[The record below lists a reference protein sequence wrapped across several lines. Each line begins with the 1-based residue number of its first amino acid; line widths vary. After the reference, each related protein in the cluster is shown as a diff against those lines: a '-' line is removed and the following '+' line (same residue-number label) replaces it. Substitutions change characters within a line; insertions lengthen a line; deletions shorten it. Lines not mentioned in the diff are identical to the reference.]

1 MTTNNTPATLI
12 AAIKVPALVE
22 TLLALKG
29 QIVTITTARDVKYR
43 KDSGAI
49 AQTVKVSTFQCRMG
63 VNYDNLKVVQEK
75 REDGSLPAENAGLNG
90 MEWVQFPH
98 LLRGIKSGK
107 YQMRCTSFA
116 GNASKVA
123 FVRNG
128 AEITRDEALVGVLAS
143 ELPKD
148 DRSDVFNITVDSI
161 THINGVRV

>member
-22 TLLALKG
+22 TLLSLKG
-29 QIVTITTARDVKYR
+29 QIVTITTARSIKYR
-43 KDSGAI
+43 KDAGAV
-49 AQTVKVSTFQCRMG
+49 AQTIKVSTFQCRVG

-75 REDGSLPAENAGLNG
+75 RENGDLPAENAGLNG

-107 YQMRCTSFA
+107 YQIRCTAFN

-128 AEITRDEALVGVLAS
+128 VEIDRADALVGTLAS
-143 ELPKD
+143 EQPKD
-148 DRSDVFNITVDSI
+148 AHSDVFNITVDSI
-161 THINGVRV
+161 THINGERV

>member
-1 MTTNNTPATLI
+1 MSTNATPATLI

-22 TLLALKG
+22 TLLSLKG
-29 QIVTITTARDVKYR
+29 QIVTLTTAREVKYR
-43 KDSGAI
+43 KDSPT
-49 AQTVKVSTFQCRMG
+49 AQTIKVSTFQCRMG

-98 LLRGIKSGK
+98 LLRGIKSGT
-107 YQMRCTSFA
+107 YQMRCTRFN

-128 AEITRDEALVGVLAS
+128 EEISREDALVGTLAS
-143 ELPKD
+143 EQPKD
-148 DRSDVFNITVDSI
+148 TPSEVFNVTVNSI
-161 THINGVRV
+161 THINGERV